1 MTQTIAPT
9 AFICLPSGDARN
21 AVRAAMMAMNVLPQD
36 ILPSR
41 ADLQRISIALLSQ
54 NNALAVIDLTVIKPA
69 AAHMPALAALML
81 DVKTRKR
88 VILTRSDCGLWAT
101 DRAWAQELGFA
112 DLFAQLDAAALTS
125 ESHNMLDLV
134 AQLTWTA
141 SISADVLSRHYSA
154 MQVKPDSVSPR
165 GVIRKLT
172 GLTAETLC
180 AAITSHVKALDRIY
194 HLKSY
199 PSCFL
204 GSEAVDWLTGQYTAS
219 REQSVALGV
228 ALQALGMLHHV
239 AHEQAFAD
247 APNFYRTAACTA
259 ADQCKP
265 SLALKRLMSKGGVA
279 TKDRTYLGKLY
290 PHCFIGAEAVDW
302 MCKFYKIKRHDA
314 DIILNRLQSQGTIEH
329 VTHDHAV
336 RDGQFF
342 YRFVE

>member
-1 MTQTIAPT
+1 MMQTIAPT

-41 ADLQRISIALLSQ
+41 ADLQRISTALSSQ
-54 NNALAVIDLTVIKPA
+54 DNAVAVIDLSVIKLA
-69 AAHMPALAALML
+69 APHMPALAALMP
-81 DVKTRKR
+81 DAKTRQR
-88 VILTRSDCGLWAT
+88 VILTRGDSGLWET

-134 AQLTWTA
+134 AQLTWA
-141 SISADVLSRHYSA
+141 SPISADVLSRHYSA
-154 MQVKPDSVSPR
+154 MQVKPYSASPR

-172 GLTAETLC
+172 GLNAETLC
-180 AAITSHVKALDRIY
+180 AAITSHVKALDRTY

-204 GSEAVDWLTGQYTAS
+204 GTEAVDWLTGQYTAS
-219 REQSVALGV
+219 REQSVALGG
-228 ALQALGMLHHV
+228 ALQSLGMLHHV

-247 APNFYRTAACTA
+247 APNFYRTAVSTA

-265 SLALKRLMSKGGVA
+265 NLVLKRLMSKGGVA
-279 TKDRTYLGKLY
+279 IKDRTYLGKLY
-290 PHCFIGAEAVDW
+290 PHCFVGSEVVDW

-314 DIILNRLQSQGTIEH
+314 DIILNRLQSQGAIEH
-329 VTHDHAV
+329 VTHGHAV

-342 YRFVE
+342 YRFVA

>member
-41 ADLQRISIALLSQ
+41 ADLQRISTALLNQ
-54 NNALAVIDLTVIKPA
+54 DNAVAVIDLTAIKSA
-69 AAHMPALAALML
+69 AAHMPALAALMP
-81 DVKTRKR
+81 DAKIRQR
-88 VILTRSDCGLWAT
+88 VILTRSDSGLWAT
-101 DRAWAQELGFA
+101 DRAWAQTLDFA

-125 ESHNMLDLV
+125 ESHSMLDLV

-141 SISADVLSRHYSA
+141 SVSADVLSRHYSA
-154 MQVKPDSVSPR
+154 MQVKPDSASPR
-165 GVIRKLT
+165 GIIRKLT

-180 AAITSHVKALDRIY
+180 SAVTSHVKALDRTY

-204 GSEAVDWLTGQYTAS
+204 GTEAVDWLTGQYTAS
-219 REQSVALGV
+219 RDQSIALGC

-239 AHEQAFAD
+239 THEQAFAD
-247 APNFYRTAACTA
+247 APNFYRTAASTA
-259 ADQCKP
+259 AEQCKP
-265 SLALKRLMSKGGVA
+265 GLVLKQLTSKGGVA
-279 TKDRTYLGKLY
+279 VKDRTYLSKLY
-290 PHCFIGAEAVDW
+290 PNCFVGSEAVDW
-302 MCKFYKIKRHDA
+302 LCKFHKMKRHDA
-314 DIILNRLQSQGTIEH
+314 EIVLNRLQSQGSIEH
-329 VTHDHAV
+329 VTHEHAV

-342 YRFVE
+342 YRFTA

>member
-1 MTQTIAPT
+1 MTQTITPT

-21 AVRAAMMAMNVLPQD
+21 AVRAAMIAMNVLPQD

-41 ADLQRISIALLSQ
+41 ADLQRISTVLASQ
-54 NNALAVIDLTVIKPA
+54 DNAVAVIDLTMIKPA
-69 AAHMPALAALML
+69 ASHMPALAALML
-81 DVKTRKR
+81 DAKTRQR

-101 DRAWAQELGFA
+101 DRAWAQALGFA

-154 MQVKPDSVSPR
+154 MQVKPDVTSPR
-165 GVIRKLT
+165 GIIRKLT

-180 AAITSHVKALDRIY
+180 AVITSHVKALDRTY

-204 GSEAVDWLTGQYTAS
+204 ATEAVDWLTGQYTAS
-219 REQSVALGV
+219 REQSIALGC
-228 ALQALGMLHHV
+228 ALQTLGMLHYV

-247 APNFYRTAACTA
+247 APNFYRTAVSTA
-259 ADQCKP
+259 TERCKP
-265 SLALKRLMSKGGVA
+265 SLVLKHLTSKGGVA
-279 TKDRTYLGKLY
+279 VKDRTYLSKLY
-290 PHCFIGAEAVDW
+290 PHCFVGSEAVDW
-302 MCKFYKIKRHDA
+302 MCKFHKIKRHDA

-329 VTHDHAV
+329 VTHNHAV

-342 YRFVE
+342 YRFVA